1 MRILITLL
9 FCLGVLNIVAN
20 PIKLNPVYLTGYT
33 VLANADAVG
42 EVKCRNGSVVA
53 VEISGRDGALFNID
67 KDHVLRVNKDKIR
80 ERSSRFEI
88 VVKVKASSGEYSSGF
103 IIIRDEF
110 LKNKVVAHRGAW
122 KNTGAPE
129 NSIAAFNHAVRLGCE
144 GSEFDVHMTADS
156 LPVVNHDA
164 TIQGTS
170 IAKTSST
177 ELLKIKLANGEPI
190 PTLERY
196 LKAGKEQVR
205 TKLILEIK
213 SSELGN
219 QSSIALAGKVV
230 ELVERMQAQAWTDY
244 IAFDYDVCLEVL
256 RLAPYAKVA
265 YLNGDK
271 SPAELAEQHF
281 FGLDYN
287 LKVIDKN
294 VDWTADAH
302 ARKLTV
308 NVWTVND
315 RDAMNR
321 LLQRQVDFI
330 TTNEPEILLEIVRK

>member
-9 FCLGVLNIVAN
+9 FCSVVLDVVAL

-33 VLANADAVG
+33 VVVDSDVVG
-42 EVKCRNGSVVA
+42 EVKCRNGSITA
-53 VEISGRDGALFNID
+53 VEIGGRDGALFSVD
-67 KDHVLRVNKDKIR
+67 RDHLLRVKKSKMSGG
-80 ERSSRFEI
+80 SSRFEI
-88 VVKVKASSGEYSSGF
+88 ELKVKSGSGEYSSSF
-103 IIIRDEF
+103 TVVIDEF

-129 NSIAAFNHAVRLGCE
+129 NSVAAFNHAVRLGCE
-144 GSEFDVHMTADS
+144 GSEFDVHMSADS

-164 TIQGTS
+164 SIQGTS
-170 IAKTSST
+170 IAKTSSA

-190 PTLERY
+190 PTLEGY
-196 LKAGKEQVR
+196 VNAGKDQSR

-213 SSELGN
+213 SSELGK
-219 QSSIALAGKVV
+219 QGSIALTGKII

-244 IAFDYDVCLEVL
+244 IAFDYDVCQEVL

-271 SPAELAEQHF
+271 SPKELADQHF

-287 LKVIDKN
+287 QKVIDRN
-294 VDWTADAH
+294 VEWIADAH
-302 ARKLTV
+302 ARKLTI

-321 LLQRQVDFI
+321 LLQQQVDFI
-330 TTNEPEILLEIVRK
+330 TTNEPEMLLEIVRK